1 MSNSA
6 ELYTA
11 LWNSADVLRK
21 TMTADKYQD
30 YLLGL
35 VFYKYLSDK
44 YLQKV
49 VINLSEP
56 FTTLEAAQKLY
67 EDAVLDPDTKEIV
80 DYLQHDDPD
89 TMYAITPEL
98 TYTALLAK
106 ANRHDFHVDDLR
118 RAFKDIE
125 QSDERLNGL
134 FSNVHLDSDDLGHE
148 ETDRA
153 AVLSKLF
160 MTLGSLDLLSNNGEV
175 DILGNAY
182 EYLIKQFASESG
194 AKAGEFYT
202 PQPVSELMTRLT
214 TYGRE
219 DKKNFTIYDPTMGSA
234 SLLLKVKMHNKYPH
248 DILYFGQEVMSA
260 TYNLARMNMMLHDV
274 PLSNQ
279 HLSLHD
285 TLATDW
291 PTQQPTN
298 FDAVMMNPPYSAKWS
313 ASDAYQQDPRFQS
326 YGVAPK
332 SKADYAFLLHGFY
345 HLKHDGRMAIVL
357 PHGVL
362 FRSGAEGKIRTKLL
376 QEGAIDAVIGLPTN
390 MFYNAAIPT
399 VILILRK
406 DRSTDR
412 SVLFIDASSEFTK
425 EKPKNVLTQ
434 DGIEH
439 IMDTWIKRQDV
450 DKYAHLADFD
460 EIKDNDFNLNI
471 PRFVDSFEEE
481 APVDMQALVKDYH
494 DVDQQIDESTKAL
507 AEMINQLT
515 ALDPQSAADLESMK
529 EMFK

>member
-1 MSNSA
+1 MSTSD
-6 ELYTA
+6 ELYKA
-11 LWNSADVLRK
+11 LWASADEMRK
-21 TMTADKYQD
+21 SMTADKYQN

-35 VFYKYLSDK
+35 IFYKYLSDK

-67 EDAVLDPDTKEIV
+67 EEAVVDPDTKEIV

-89 TMYAITPEL
+89 TMYAVAPDL

-106 ANRHDFHVDDLR
+106 ANRRDFHLDDLR
-118 RAFKDIE
+118 RAFKNIE
-125 QSDERLNGL
+125 QSDERLHGL
-134 FSNVHLDSDDLGHE
+134 FSSVNLSSDDLGSD
-148 ETDRA
+148 ETKRSA
-153 AVLSKLF
+153 LIGKLL
-160 MTLGSLDLLSNNGEV
+160 MSLGTLNLLDKYD
-175 DILGNAY
+175 DIDVLGNAY
-182 EYLIKQFASESG
+182 EYLIKNFASESG
-194 AKAGEFYT
+194 TKAGEFYT
-202 PQPVSELMTRLT
+202 PQPVSDLMTRLT

-234 SLLLKVKMHNKYPH
+234 SLLLKVKKHNNHPG
-248 DILYFGQEVMSA
+248 DILYFGQEMNNA

-274 PLSNQ
+274 PLNSQ
-279 HLSLHD
+279 HLSLGD
-285 TLATDW
+285 TLGPDW

-298 FDAVMMNPPYSAKWS
+298 FDAVMMNPPYSAKWD
-313 ASDAYQQDPRFQS
+313 ASDRYQQDPRFQG

-362 FRSGAEGKIRTKLL
+362 FRGGSEGKIRTKLL
-376 QEGAIDAVIGLPTN
+376 DEGAIDAVIGLPTN
-390 MFYNAAIPT
+390 MFYNASIPT
-399 VILILRK
+399 VILVLRK

-434 DGIEH
+434 AGIEH
-439 IMDTWIKRQDV
+439 IVETWINRKDV
-450 DKYAHLADFD
+450 EKYAHVAELD
-460 EIKDNDFNLNI
+460 EIKENDYNLNI
-471 PRFVDSFEEE
+471 PRYVDTFEEE
-481 APVDMQALVKDYH
+481 APVDVQALVKEYH
-494 DVDQQIDESTKAL
+494 EVDSEIDENTQEL
-507 AEMINQLT
+507 AKLIGQLT
-515 ALDPQSAADLESMK
+515 ASDPQSKKDLAAMK

>member
-1 MSNSA
+1 MSNST
-6 ELYTA
+6 ELSTA

-35 VFYKYLSDK
+35 IFYKYLSDK

-49 VINLSEP
+49 VLNLSEP

-67 EDAVLDPDTKEIV
+67 EDAIQDPEAKEVV
-80 DYLQHDDPD
+80 DYLQNDDPD
-89 TMYAITPEL
+89 TMYAIAPGL

-106 ANRHDFHVDDLR
+106 ANRHDFHIDDLR

-125 QSDERLNGL
+125 QSDERLHGL
-134 FSNVHLDSDDLGHE
+134 FSNMRLDSDDLGHE
-148 ETDRA
+148 ETARSQ
-153 AVLSKLF
+153 VLGKLF
-160 MTLGSLDLLSNNGEV
+160 MTLGSLNLLDNHGDV
-175 DILGNAY
+175 DVLGNAY

-219 DKKNFTIYDPTMGSA
+219 DKKNFSIYDPTMGSA
-234 SLLLKVKMHNKYPH
+234 SLLLKVKSHNKFPH

-274 PLSNQ
+274 PLSSQ
-279 HLSLHD
+279 HLSLGD
-285 TLATDW
+285 TLGVDW

-298 FDAVMMNPPYSAKWS
+298 FDAVMMNPPYSADWS
-313 ASDAYQQDPRFQS
+313 ASDAYLQDPRFQS
-326 YGVAPK
+326 YGLAPK

-362 FRSGAEGKIRTKLL
+362 FRGGKEGKIRTKLL
-376 QEGAIDAVIGLPTN
+376 EEGAIDAVIGLPTN

-399 VILILRK
+399 VILVLRK

-412 SVLFIDASSEFTK
+412 SVLFVDASSEFTK

-434 DGIEH
+434 DGIDH
-439 IMDTWIKRQDV
+439 IMETWISRHNV
-450 DKYAHLADFD
+450 DKYAHVAEFD

-471 PRFVDSFEEE
+471 PRYVDTFEEE
-481 APVDMQALVKDYH
+481 APINISALVKEYH
-494 DVDQQIDESTKAL
+494 DIEAL
-507 AEMINQLT
+507 ISKSNDSLT
-515 ALDPQSAADLESMK
+515 AMMKELTASDTQSASDLEALK